1 MSLNKL
7 SRRVHYWASFAAAL
21 PILVMLGSGILLQL
35 KKQVEWVQP
44 AEIRG
49 TGTVPVI
56 GFPELITAMQTDA
69 SLGVKGWDNISR
81 IDVRADR
88 GLAKVTLKTGW
99 EAQIDLGTG
108 KLLKTAVRRSDFIE
122 SLHDGSY
129 FAGDWTKLGL
139 FLPAG
144 LVLLV
149 LWLTGL
155 WMFWVTWNAKQ
166 RRKSST
172 R

>member
-1 MSLNKL
+1 
-7 SRRVHYWASFAAAL
+7 
-21 PILVMLGSGILLQL
+21 MLGSGILLQL

-49 TGTVPVI
+49 TGTVPVV
-56 GFPELITAMQTDA
+56 GFPELVAAMQTDA
-69 SLGVKGWDNISR
+69 SLGVTGWDDISR

>member
-69 SLGVKGWDNISR
+69 SLGVKGWDDISR

>member
-1 MSLNKL
+1 
-7 SRRVHYWASFAAAL
+7 
-21 PILVMLGSGILLQL
+21 MLGSGILLQL

-69 SLGVKGWDNISR
+69 SLGVKGWDDISR